1 MAKKNKLWFSGE
13 DAQQVARFTKF
24 MTKVL
29 YARRASY
36 IRALMVKAKHEI
48 SIEECRDEVDTVYR
62 RLMNPIEESVE
73 SKLMWE
79 GIKKYLHKLT
89 PKECEVMISL
99 YVEHLSVRETAAKLK
114 VDDSTVSTH
123 YKNARDKIRNAMEE
137 NTMEGFKDLL
147 LRAKRGDE
155 DAVEKLFVRYE
166 SLLNKCSRVNGRV
179 DEDLYQVL
187 LIEFWRAISEFKV

>member
-13 DAQQVARFTKF
+13 DAQLAARFTKF

-99 YVEHLSVRETAAKLK
+99 YVDHLSVRETAAKLK
-114 VDDSTVSTH
+114 VDDSTVSTSQECP
-123 YKNARDKIRNAMEE
+123 RQDSQCDGGI

>member
-1 MAKKNKLWFSGE
+1 MAKKNIADKYWIYGE
-13 DAQQVARFTKF
+13 DAELAARLTSYL
-24 MTKVL
+24 TRVV
-29 YARRASY
+29 YNQRANY
-36 IRALMVKAKHEI
+36 IRALMKIKAKREV

-99 YVEHLSVRETAAKLK
+99 YVDHLSVRETAAKLK

-123 YKNARDKIRNAMEE
+123 HKNARDKIRNAMEE
-137 NTMEGFKDLL
+137 
-147 LRAKRGDE
+147 
-155 DAVEKLFVRYE
+155 
-166 SLLNKCSRVNGRV
+166 
-179 DEDLYQVL
+179 
-187 LIEFWRAISEFKV
+187 

>member
-1 MAKKNKLWFSGE
+1 MEKKNKLWFSGE
-13 DAQQVARFTKF
+13 DAQLAARFTKF

-73 SKLMWE
+73 SKLMWA

-99 YVEHLSVRETAAKLK
+99 YVDHLSVRETAAKLK

-123 YKNARDKIRNAMEE
+123 HKNARDKIRNAMEE
-137 NTMEGFKDLL
+137 
-147 LRAKRGDE
+147 
-155 DAVEKLFVRYE
+155 
-166 SLLNKCSRVNGRV
+166 
-179 DEDLYQVL
+179 
-187 LIEFWRAISEFKV
+187 

>member
-13 DAQQVARFTKF
+13 DAQLAARFTKF

-36 IRALMVKAKHEI
+36 IRALMVKAKREV

-114 VDDSTVSTH
+114 VEDSTVSTH
-123 YKNARDKIRNAMEE
+123 RKNACDKIRNAMEE
-137 NTMEGFKDLL
+137 QYYG
-147 LRAKRGDE
+147 
-155 DAVEKLFVRYE
+155 
-166 SLLNKCSRVNGRV
+166 
-179 DEDLYQVL
+179 
-187 LIEFWRAISEFKV
+187 EF

>member
-13 DAQQVARFTKF
+13 DAQLAARFTKF

-36 IRALMVKAKHEI
+36 IRALMVKAKREV

-99 YVEHLSVRETAAKLK
+99 YVDHLSVRETAAKLK

-123 YKNARDKIRNAMEE
+123 HKNVCQTSFEVGSSAWIITVSCQDHVLASSGAITPTRWKAICWLPTARKICAGPIMR
-137 NTMEGFKDLL
+137 L
-147 LRAKRGDE
+147 
-155 DAVEKLFVRYE
+155 
-166 SLLNKCSRVNGRV
+166 
-179 DEDLYQVL
+179 
-187 LIEFWRAISEFKV
+187 AIQNSPSICTTILTT